1 MCLHLHSALNS
12 INQWVNSAHLRARP
26 YLAVQEHLCM
36 FRPALETYSFL
47 LIPAPRCSG
56 QLQCQNQTTI
66 VRNGRRVR
74 NWFTI
79 QTSSSKTKYYK
90 KIIFHN
96 ALNIFCIDSDA
107 AEHLETEKK
116 TARNKGEAR
125 RKKFQAQDS
134 VLNESLNA
142 SQAGSET
149 SKLFNFIKFL
159 L

>member
-1 MCLHLHSALNS
+1 MNSYVCLDPLLKLTPSCSSLPLGVVVS
-12 INQWVNSAHLRARP
+12 YSVKIKLQLSGMGG
-26 YLAVQEHLCM
+26 E
-36 FRPALETYSFL
+36 LETDLPFKL
-47 LIPAPRCSG
+47 VHPRPSI
-56 QLQCQNQTTI
+56 T
-66 VRNGRRVR
+66 
-74 NWFTI
+74 
-79 QTSSSKTKYYK
+79 K

-142 SQAGSET
+142 SQAGSEA

-159 L
+159 F

>member
-1 MCLHLHSALNS
+1 MGG
-12 INQWVNSAHLRARP
+12 
-26 YLAVQEHLCM
+26 E
-36 FRPALETYSFL
+36 LETDLPFKL
-47 LIPAPRCSG
+47 VHPRPSIKKNNFS
-56 QLQCQNQTTI
+56 QC
-66 VRNGRRVR
+66 
-74 NWFTI
+74 
-79 QTSSSKTKYYK
+79 TKY
-90 KIIFHN
+90 
-96 ALNIFCIDSDA
+96 FCIDSDA
-107 AEHLETEKK
+107 ADHLETEKK